1 MFKRNVGDL
10 WAAFAY
16 IGISEK
22 KCIKRYILL
31 TKLELHLL
39 NLLTYNDKDLII
51 M

>member
-1 MFKRNVGDL
+1 MWVTSGL
-10 WAAFAY
+10 PLPTLAFQK
-16 IGISEK
+16 K

-31 TKLELHLL
+31 IKLELHLL